1 MLTDLYDS
9 CWALRVLSTIF
20 PVCKQMQRRG
30 WLISFNRGNST
41 ENKYFKRWLDTQKVK
56 ADLARREDKS
66 SNRSTKKESPFSHV
80 FTVHPGV
87 KHSAIFKGYLFDM
100 FCIVYT
106 LICFR
111 SKIQKYSNRS
121 FERVCNRRKEMSVYD
136 EFFILASS
144 LYAGTPHGVCL
155 IC

>member
-1 MLTDLYDS
+1 M
-9 CWALRVLSTIF
+9 
-20 PVCKQMQRRG
+20 
-30 WLISFNRGNST
+30 
-41 ENKYFKRWLDTQKVK
+41 
-56 ADLARREDKS
+56 
-66 SNRSTKKESPFSHV
+66 
-80 FTVHPGV
+80 HPGV
-87 KHSAIFKGYLFDM
+87 KHSAIFRGYRFDM
-100 FCIVYT
+100 FYIVYT